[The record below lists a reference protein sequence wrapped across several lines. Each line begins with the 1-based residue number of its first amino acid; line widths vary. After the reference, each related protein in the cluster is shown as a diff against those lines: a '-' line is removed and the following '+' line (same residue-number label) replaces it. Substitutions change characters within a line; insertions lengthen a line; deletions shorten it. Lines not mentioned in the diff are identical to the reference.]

1 MLNFKSL
8 LVALAGLAV
17 IVSAHDGITQKFAPV
32 SPANLMKGEPTGTMV
47 KIGGVDTYVARP
59 PHIKNGCKEAI
70 LFLTVRRFGL
80 PLPNNKLMADRF
92 ARETSLPVYVPD
104 YLNGDPIPYNTTTIN
119 ATEWLPRHGEDVTS
133 PLILSVIGGLK
144 QQGVRTFAA
153 TGYCFGGLYAM
164 RLAQNNTVAVSVS
177 AHPSLLT
184 VPEDFEILQ
193 AKSKVPIQIHSAE
206 LDAGFTPA
214 IAAIAD
220 GVMNGTTTENT
231 KRYKPGYTRY
241 AHAGMVHGFAVRP
254 ANASD
259 PAQVAELDAAFY
271 AAVKAIKTYL

>member
-1 MLNFKSL
+1 MFNFKSL
-8 LVALAGLAV
+8 LVVLVGLAV
-17 IVSAHDGITQKFAPV
+17 TVSAHDGITQKFAPV
-32 SPANLMKGEPTGTMV
+32 SPASLMKGEPTGTMV

-59 PHIKNGCKEAI
+59 PHIKKGCKEAI
-70 LFLTVRRFGL
+70 LFLTDIFGL
-80 PLPNNKLMADRF
+80 PLPNNKLLADRF

-104 YLNGDPIPYNTTTIN
+104 YLNGDPIPYNATTIDL
-119 ATEWLPRHGEDVTS
+119 TEWLPRHGEDVTS
-133 PLILSVIGGLK
+133 PLILSVIGGLN
-144 QQGVRTFAA
+144 QQGVKTFATTA
-153 TGYCFGGLYAM
+153 YCFGGLYAM

-177 AHPSLLT
+177 AHPSFLT
-184 VPEDFEILQ
+184 VPEDFETLQ

-206 LDAGFTPA
+206 LDTGFTPA

-231 KRYKPGYTRY
+231 KRYKPGYMRY

-259 PAQVAELDAAFY
+259 PVEVAELDAAFY
-271 AAVKAIKTYL
+271 ATVKAIKTYL